1 MFCTCLSKC
10 DFETCRQALAACEMA
25 EIRLD
30 AIPCTP
36 AQIVQ
41 LFSQAT
47 IPLLAT
53 FRPNGAEDTVRFEA
67 LRTAVNA
74 GAAYVDIE
82 SDAPYRTALMQAAK
96 EAGCKIILSYHDFER
111 TPPLDELQRR
121 VTQMRAA
128 QPDLLKIVTY
138 AHAAADAERV
148 LSLYETEK
156 NLLAFC
162 MGKEGQFS
170 RRKSLALGAPF
181 IYAAPDNGAPTADG
195 QLTVSQLKV
204 ESYAIATNIT
214 YNF

>member
-1 MFCTCLSKC
+1 MLCTCLSQC

-30 AIPCTP
+30 SIPCTP
-36 AQIVQ
+36 VQIAQ
-41 LFSQAT
+41 LFGQAT

-53 FRPNGAEDTVRFEA
+53 FRPNGAEDAARFEA

-82 SDAPYRTALMQAAK
+82 TDAPYRSALMQAAK
-96 EAGCKIILSYHDFER
+96 KARCKTILSYHDFER
-111 TPPLDELQRR
+111 TPDLDTLQRL
-121 VTQMRAA
+121 VVQMRAA

-138 AHAAADAERV
+138 AHSAADAERV
-148 LSLYETEK
+148 LSLYETGK

-170 RRKSLALGAPF
+170 RRKSYVLGAPF
-181 IYAAPDNGAPTADG
+181 IYAAPDNGAATADG
-195 QLTVSQLKV
+195 QLTVSQLRSK
-204 ESYAIATNIT
+204 S
-214 YNF
+214 